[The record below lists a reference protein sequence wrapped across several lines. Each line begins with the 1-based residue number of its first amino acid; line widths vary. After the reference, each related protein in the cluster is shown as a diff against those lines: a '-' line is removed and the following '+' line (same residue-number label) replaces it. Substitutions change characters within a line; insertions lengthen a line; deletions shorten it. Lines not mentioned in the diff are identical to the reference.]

1 MSTIS
6 NERLEKLSEYDCA
19 DRYEVM
25 SMATELLALRK
36 ERERAEPVAWLVC
49 GSKTFKDRTASTR
62 EVAEQ
67 AVKDRKDGSC
77 IKPLYTA
84 PTAQEYP
91 ETLPCP
97 VILEPNFRLGKGV
110 RTATMLRALQTR
122 AEHQAELDAMT
133 PEQRAEYEAR
143 MDEFKAMLPSPSK
156 DSMSVDA
163 QQAETDTTA
172 KQFESLAGKAVV
184 PAGWKL
190 VPIELTKEM
199 RGKIH
204 PFAEATCLNCGRQ
217 VVADCED
224 NVTAS
229 WNDMLAVAPAPVG
242 KQSSTADVNND
253 GFECTPVADLYELL
267 TKCGECYDYTTSAK
281 VAADWI
287 KEGYSAREYVK
298 LDRLQEAMTHGSSGE
313 PDGWIPCSE
322 RMPDLKQEVLC
333 VNRWGDFEVAVY
345 DVGYITGEPF
355 FATIDGEFHPTH
367 WQPLP
372 EPQCK

>member
-1 MSTIS
+1 MNTIS
-6 NERLEKLSEYDCA
+6 NERLEEMRDYDTCVRLDESA
-19 DRYEVM
+19 A
-25 SMATELLALRK
+25 MARELLALRK

-190 VPIELTKEM
+190 VPVEPTKEM
-199 RGKIH
+199 IAKMRYHNGGYDKHIKNSY
-204 PFAEATCLNCGRQ
+204 AA
-217 VVADCED
+217 
-224 NVTAS
+224 
-229 WNDMLAVAPAPVG
+229 MLAVAP
-242 KQSSTADVNND
+242 
-253 GFECTPVADLYELL
+253 
-267 TKCGECYDYTTSAK
+267 
-281 VAADWI
+281 
-287 KEGYSAREYVK
+287 
-298 LDRLQEAMTHGSSGE
+298 E
-313 PDGWIPCSE
+313 P
-322 RMPDLKQEVLC
+322 
-333 VNRWGDFEVAVY
+333 
-345 DVGYITGEPF
+345 
-355 FATIDGEFHPTH
+355 
-367 WQPLP
+367 
-372 EPQCK
+372 CK